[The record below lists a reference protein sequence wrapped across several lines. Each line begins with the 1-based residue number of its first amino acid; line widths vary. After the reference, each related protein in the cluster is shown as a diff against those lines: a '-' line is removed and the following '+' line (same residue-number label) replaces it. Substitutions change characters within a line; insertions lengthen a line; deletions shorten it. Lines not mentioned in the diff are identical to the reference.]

1 MKIVFKSILVLAASV
16 LALSSCSQK
25 DVHKMRTITVSGT
38 GKVYVT
44 PDKATV
50 NLSVITRKA
59 DIKSAQEE
67 NAGTMKRVL
76 DAISSAGISGEDI
89 QTYDY
94 GISQDTHWKDGSMIY
109 GDYIVKNRIKVTVPD
124 VEKASG
130 VIDVAVEN
138 GATGVDSLSFNY
150 DEEVKAVKRARTL
163 AIENAKAIAEE
174 SVETA
179 GAKLGKVLVMEERTG
194 GRPSY
199 MSQIASNSITQTWE
213 SGVVYA
219 DNMSDGSTPLSTG
232 KKEISVVIDIIY
244 ELK

>member
-59 DIKSAQEE
+59 DINSAQEE

-109 GDYIVKNRIKVTVPD
+109 GDYIVTNRIKVTVPD
-124 VEKASG
+124 VEK
-130 VIDVAVEN
+130 
-138 GATGVDSLSFNY
+138 
-150 DEEVKAVKRARTL
+150 
-163 AIENAKAIAEE
+163 
-174 SVETA
+174 
-179 GAKLGKVLVMEERTG
+179 
-194 GRPSY
+194 
-199 MSQIASNSITQTWE
+199 
-213 SGVVYA
+213 
-219 DNMSDGSTPLSTG
+219 
-232 KKEISVVIDIIY
+232 
-244 ELK
+244 

>member
-1 MKIVFKSILVLAASV
+1 
-16 LALSSCSQK
+16 
-25 DVHKMRTITVSGT
+25 
-38 GKVYVT
+38 
-44 PDKATV
+44 
-50 NLSVITRKA
+50 
-59 DIKSAQEE
+59 
-67 NAGTMKRVL
+67 MKRVL

-109 GDYIVKNRIKVTVPD
+109 GDYIVTNRIKVTVPD

-232 KKEISVVIDIIY
+232 KKEISVIVDIIY